1 MLAISLTNLFY
12 SQYFYIL
19 FKNILV
25 GFLIKIYLSMEVKNL
40 NFLSLRKKNIFF
52 NLKSILVYIK
62 PFWFLLN
69 KWVQL
74 WDAKEEIKI
83 LLQCFVY
90 DSVQTV
96 S

>member
-1 MLAISLTNLFY
+1 
-12 SQYFYIL
+12 
-19 FKNILV
+19 
-25 GFLIKIYLSMEVKNL
+25 MEVKNL